1 MLIQGFCSW
10 VIIFGIKG
18 FFITLGGNIDIYE
31 KKLEEQ
37 EILMDKVMMKNN
49 TIKVDYLRDIQK
61 EKEELENKPKHQWIK
76 KKLQEISSEYKY
88 NFFLR
93 LGLQA
98 YLEV

>member
-37 EILMDKVMMKNN
+37 EILMDKVINN
-49 TIKVDYLRDIQK
+49 RTIKIKYLRDIHK

-93 LGLQA
+93 VGLQA